1 MIRGVRACPH
11 HPALRHQSDN
21 LTERR
26 SPGGIRELPG
36 RGISMQMDVL
46 VESIFPMTANA
57 LDTLIGG
64 VEVERLAGVQLTTLP
79 TGPPADDPRNE
90 HDDVFDSIRRRQVR
104 LMAGL

>member
-1 MIRGVRACPH
+1 
-11 HPALRHQSDN
+11 
-21 LTERR
+21 
-26 SPGGIRELPG
+26 
-36 RGISMQMDVL
+36 MQMDVL

-79 TGPPADDPRNE
+79 TGPPVDDPGNE

>member
-1 MIRGVRACPH
+1 
-11 HPALRHQSDN
+11 
-21 LTERR
+21 
-26 SPGGIRELPG
+26 
-36 RGISMQMDVL
+36 MQMDVL

-90 HDDVFDSIRRRQVR
+90 GLLTDPWVR
-104 LMAGL
+104 LCASGQIRA